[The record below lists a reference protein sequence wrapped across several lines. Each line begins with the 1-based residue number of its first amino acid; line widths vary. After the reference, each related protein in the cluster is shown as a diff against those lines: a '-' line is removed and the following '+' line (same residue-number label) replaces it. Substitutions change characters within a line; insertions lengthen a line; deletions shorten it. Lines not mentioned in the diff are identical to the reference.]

1 LPKHVMPMPTPAKLT
16 PLQGLQIQKTIA
28 LGRDGR
34 ASLVQLAKAHDLC
47 QGAGLTACSAEL
59 RAHIRTMAADHDV
72 PHKRSGRDV
81 LTGVISG
88 MITHAILSGLF

>member
-1 LPKHVMPMPTPAKLT
+1 MTKLT
-16 PLQGLQIQKTIA
+16 KDQSLAIEKTIK

-34 ASLVQLAKAHDLC
+34 ASLVQLAKAHELC

-72 PHKRSGRDV
+72 AHKRTGRDV

-88 MITHAILSGLF
+88 MITHAILSGLL

>member
-1 LPKHVMPMPTPAKLT
+1 MTKLT
-16 PLQGLQIQKTIA
+16 TEQGLEIEKTIT
-28 LGRDGR
+28 LGRKGR
-34 ASLVQLAKAHDLC
+34 ASLTQLAHAHDLC

-72 PHKRSGRDV
+72 AHKRTGRDV

-88 MITHAILSGLF
+88 MITHAILSGLL

>member
-1 LPKHVMPMPTPAKLT
+1 MMTKLT
-16 PLQGLQIQKTIA
+16 KQQAASLKHTIE

-34 ASLVQLAKAHDLC
+34 SSLPELAAAHEMAE
-47 QGAGLTACSAEL
+47 GAGLTACASEL

-81 LTGVISG
+81 LTGIISG
-88 MITHAILSGLF
+88 MITHAILSGLS